1 MSWCLVF
8 GTPGNNFYCYRF
20 FQEKEHH
27 YCLHFNKNIFFVS
40 HSFNYFTSCASS
52 CGLFGTLIQNHQNR
66 FVINVWVFVWI
77 FFFFNVLIFF
87 FILKS
92 LQIREITLT
101 AISYWIFGTSRD
113 VLTWHCWERSPKLQ
127 FSFSFKI
134 LPLRCLI

>member
-52 CGLFGTLIQNHQNR
+52 CGSFGTLIQNHQNR

-77 FFFFNVLIFF
+77 FFIFNVLIFLINFEKSPDKRDNSHSDKLLDLRNFPGF
-87 FILKS
+87 FNLTLLGAKS
-92 LQIREITLT
+92 
-101 AISYWIFGTSRD
+101 
-113 VLTWHCWERSPKLQ
+113 
-127 FSFSFKI
+127 
-134 LPLRCLI
+134 

>member
-8 GTPGNNFYCYRF
+8 ATPGNNFYCYRF
-20 FQEKEHH
+20 FQEKKHH
-27 YCLHFNKNIFFVS
+27 YWLRFNKNILFRFTQFCT
-40 HSFNYFTSCASS
+40 FNYVTSCASS
-52 CGLFGTLIQNHQNR
+52 CGLIGTLIRNHQGR

-87 FILKS
+87 LILKN

-113 VLTWHCWERSPKLQ
+113 
-127 FSFSFKI
+127 F
-134 LPLRCLI
+134 LI